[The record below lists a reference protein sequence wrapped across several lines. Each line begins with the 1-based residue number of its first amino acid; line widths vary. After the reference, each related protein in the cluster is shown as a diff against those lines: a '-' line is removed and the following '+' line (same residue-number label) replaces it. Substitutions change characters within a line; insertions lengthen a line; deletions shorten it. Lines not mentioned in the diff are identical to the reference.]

1 MSNEQSSE
9 LGTIEVHKN
18 VMSAI
23 AGYETAKVEG
33 VAGMSEGVA
42 DGIAKKLS
50 GDTASRGVR
59 VAFDDSGRVTV
70 DLSIIVRYGRV
81 IPEVCRRVQETVL
94 DALRKMTEGAV
105 KVAVHRLRGHYRDL
119 LRDEIAQTVT
129 TEEQINEE
137 IRDLFAAL
145 AH

>member
-23 AGYETAKVEG
+23 AGYETARVEG

-94 DALRKMTEGAV
+94 SALRKMTEGAV
-105 KVAVHRLRGHYRDL
+105 VAVNVHVQGVELPDQDGADVESEMEGEL
-119 LRDEIAQTVT
+119 T
-129 TEEQINEE
+129 
-137 IRDLFAAL
+137 
-145 AH
+145 

>member
-70 DLSIIVRYGRV
+70 DLSIIVRYGMV

-94 DALRKMTEGAV
+94 GALRKMTEGAV
-105 KVAVHRLRGHYRDL
+105 VAVNVHVQGVELPVQDSA
-119 LRDEIAQTVT
+119 DAE
-129 TEEQINEE
+129 NEMGGE
-137 IRDLFAAL
+137 LT
-145 AH
+145 

>member
-1 MSNEQSSE
+1 MANEQGSE

-23 AGYETAKVEG
+23 AGYETARVDG

-42 DGIAKKLS
+42 DGIAKKLA

-59 VAFDDSGRVTV
+59 VTFDDSGRVTI
-70 DLSIIVRYGRV
+70 DLSIIARYGTV

-94 DALRKMTEGAV
+94 GAIRRMTESAV
-105 KVAVHRLRGHYRDL
+105 VAVNVHVQGVEVPDRADAGLEREREGER
-119 LRDEIAQTVT
+119 A
-129 TEEQINEE
+129 
-137 IRDLFAAL
+137 
-145 AH
+145 